1 MATLVKKLSVATVVG
16 KPSVVRALP
25 DGAIFRAFG
34 IMRGIQRGVK
44 IDQDAAGNPVSR
56 PWVAFIGSFQGT
68 NLSTGEIFASAKM
81 FLPEV
86 ASNLVEQAFISAQE
100 GDNPVESMKFAFDI
114 KKVSD
119 ETSATGYVYSA
130 VSLIET
136 KESDPLNEMA
146 AGLPPAQMI
155 AQLPAP
161 AEPEKDGN
169 KTKK

>member
-1 MATLVKKLSVATVVG
+1 
-16 KPSVVRALP
+16 
-25 DGAIFRAFG
+25 
-34 IMRGIQRGVK
+34 
-44 IDQDAAGNPVSR
+44 
-56 PWVAFIGSFQGT
+56 
-68 NLSTGEIFASAKM
+68 M